1 MIDMTT
7 NSLIEFGRRK
17 GKNPPFN
24 LSEVMPKVG
33 NDDNGDAY
41 PNSLRLAMDL

>member
-24 LSEVMPKVG
+24 LSEVMPK
-33 NDDNGDAY
+33 NDGEGDAIHK
-41 PNSLRLAMDL
+41 SLRKAMDL